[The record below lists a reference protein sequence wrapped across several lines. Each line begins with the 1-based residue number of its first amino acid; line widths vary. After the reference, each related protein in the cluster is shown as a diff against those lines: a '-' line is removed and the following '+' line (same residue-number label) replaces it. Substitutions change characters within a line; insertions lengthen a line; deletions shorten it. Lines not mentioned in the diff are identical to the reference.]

1 MTSTSDEPGVP
12 EPTEQQ
18 PESHATA
25 PTPRSQRM
33 EGWVRYCEYFH
44 MLDADMQH
52 TVNVTNRRLGMD
64 DGQSQSG
71 GRVRA
76 REHDKCFDTIVATI
90 RENDK
95 PLVREGGKDGKLI
108 LGEGTGAA
116 DSEMPTLGN
125 ADLAM
130 VRARLRAAAASSNL
144 PSELPADFAVELGDI
159 LNPKPISQTISQR
172 KRNLLDSS
180 DPSTCAAAIE
190 TLLWFGLALGETPR
204 ARQARDGKLGKGKR
218 PFARGLGIQRR
229 VHPQG
234 SLAHDLSDAECGDV
248 GELEFDWAQAVHAA
262 GLSDENEA
270 MEALEAVRALE
281 AAQAEQNSKEHD
293 KDAVREREEHGCAA
307 FEVAE
312 RMKSSGKFGKSG
324 TSGPNGGEGFDS
336 LSEAGSDDFAKSE
349 NGSTSTMS
357 TCDLSGDETA
367 EPDEATPARRTRR
380 NAKPSKWAAESF
392 QWEESAQKHKRRKRG
407 ALQQHEG
414 DSASRYETDSSLE
427 GSVHGRGCGDGD
439 RRGSTDLSIDVAMFD

>member
-1 MTSTSDEPGVP
+1 MLGSTYQSSR
-12 EPTEQQ
+12 PTI
-18 PESHATA
+18 SHH
-25 PTPRSQRM
+25 TPSLLQ
-33 EGWVRYCEYFH
+33 
-44 MLDADMQH
+44 
-52 TVNVTNRRLGMD
+52 
-64 DGQSQSG
+64 
-71 GRVRA
+71 
-76 REHDKCFDTIVATI
+76 
-90 RENDK
+90 
-95 PLVREGGKDGKLI
+95 I

-324 TSGPNGGEGFDS
+324 TSGTSGPNGGEGFDS

>member
-1 MTSTSDEPGVP
+1 
-12 EPTEQQ
+12 
-18 PESHATA
+18 
-25 PTPRSQRM
+25 
-33 EGWVRYCEYFH
+33 
-44 MLDADMQH
+44 
-52 TVNVTNRRLGMD
+52 
-64 DGQSQSG
+64 
-71 GRVRA
+71 
-76 REHDKCFDTIVATI
+76 
-90 RENDK
+90 
-95 PLVREGGKDGKLI
+95 
-108 LGEGTGAA
+108 
-116 DSEMPTLGN
+116 MPTLGN

-159 LNPKPISQTISQR
+159 LNPKPITQTISQR

-218 PFARGLGIQRR
+218 PFARGLGMQRR

-234 SLAHDLSDAECGDV
+234 SLEGSLAHNLSNLSDAECGDV

-324 TSGPNGGEGFDS
+324 SSGPNGGEGFDS

-414 DSASRYETDSSLE
+414 DSASRYETDSSRYETDSSLDC
-427 GSVHGRGCGDGD
+427 SVHGRGCGDGD

>member
-1 MTSTSDEPGVP
+1 
-12 EPTEQQ
+12 
-18 PESHATA
+18 
-25 PTPRSQRM
+25 
-33 EGWVRYCEYFH
+33 
-44 MLDADMQH
+44 
-52 TVNVTNRRLGMD
+52 
-64 DGQSQSG
+64 
-71 GRVRA
+71 
-76 REHDKCFDTIVATI
+76 
-90 RENDK
+90 
-95 PLVREGGKDGKLI
+95 
-108 LGEGTGAA
+108 
-116 DSEMPTLGN
+116 MPMLGN

-204 ARQARDGKLGKGKR
+204 ARQARHGKLGKGKR
-218 PFARGLGIQRR
+218 PFARGLGMQRR

-234 SLAHDLSDAECGDV
+234 SLAHDLSDTECGDV
-248 GELEFDWAQAVHAA
+248 GELEFDWAQAVYAA

-293 KDAVREREEHGCAA
+293 KDAVREREAQGCAA

-407 ALQQHEG
+407 ALQQG
-414 DSASRYETDSSLE
+414 DSASRYETDSSLDC
-427 GSVHGRGCGDGD
+427 SVHGRGCGDGD
-439 RRGSTDLSIDVAMFD
+439 RRGSTDLSIDVAVFD